1 MNDRFGRWASG
12 WFSNTYVLGSVLY
25 GILGWL
31 SNSFPITGTGT
42 VSIRPGVCVPIFFGY
57 AFGPSVGFV
66 VGLAGNTFGDL
77 LSGYITLPSLDPGAD
92 FVTELVSGTN
102 LHWQIGNGVMGLIPG
117 LVARVWPGFSTPS
130 SLLRASF
137 GTVIAVGAGMAIAS
151 FGSYL
156 LDPNL
161 DPNVILQETF
171 YPVFISNLVN
181 SLCIVPLLLY
191 NFARINGASREW
203 MSSGLL
209 RKILFSIF
217 LSAII
222 PIVLLSFFLFTKS
235 SSSVDSSFDVSVKL
249 IFTIAVTLVLAFMNG
264 AAIAVSLSGPLISLT
279 RAAQA
284 MQSESLEIGSALK
297 LRSTPGDDEVSLLS
311 RLFGQMAVEVV
322 AREQNLRQQV
332 AQLRS
337 EVSSSATAR
346 GASEM
351 LDNNFFQSL
360 RERKAQGDGATDLP
374 AG

>member
-1 MNDRFGRWASG
+1 
-12 WFSNTYVLGSVLY
+12 
-25 GILGWL
+25 
-31 SNSFPITGTGT
+31 
-42 VSIRPGVCVPIFFGY
+42 
-57 AFGPSVGFV
+57 
-66 VGLAGNTFGDL
+66 
-77 LSGYITLPSLDPGAD
+77 
-92 FVTELVSGTN
+92 
-102 LHWQIGNGVMGLIPG
+102 
-117 LVARVWPGFSTPS
+117 
-130 SLLRASF
+130 
-137 GTVIAVGAGMAIAS
+137 
-151 FGSYL
+151 
-156 LDPNL
+156 
-161 DPNVILQETF
+161 
-171 YPVFISNLVN
+171 
-181 SLCIVPLLLY
+181 
-191 NFARINGASREW
+191 